1 VTLTPEALSSQHG
14 PALTAATHAPES
26 LLLLSAQL
34 AFDLLSARDLHLSLR
49 EAMAQLG
56 QATGVDRVYLFE
68 YRPGADGDSPPRI
81 VDQRY
86 EWVASGI
93 EPQIDNP
100 ELQGLDLAAS
110 VSRLH
115 HCAVAGASF
124 FADIHSFN
132 AEERAILEPQGI
144 QSLLIVPVLLRGRL
158 WGLLGFDSVRQIRQ
172 WSASDEGVLR
182 LLAATL
188 AAAIEQHRAKAELR
202 ASRAQLDR
210 LAHRDSLTG
219 LPNRRQAEQSLSQA
233 LAQTP
238 AGCLTAVLLLDIDQF
253 KRVNDSLGHRCGD
266 QLLVETARRLR
277 QSLDADDVLARLGG
291 DEFQIVLTGQTS
303 LEQVQARAAQLCS
316 AMRSPFALEQRTLF
330 ATISIGISIYPLH
343 AKDAD
348 HLLQLADLALYRAK
362 QDGRDQAQLFS
373 IEMQASVQRALQ
385 LEAQV
390 RRAVSQRLLQVHYQ
404 PRFDLR
410 SGQINGAEAL
420 LRVRG
425 DDGNWLHTGEVI
437 ALAESMG
444 LIGSIGHWMIDEVC
458 AQAARWRDLTPA
470 LSLAINVSAR
480 QFYEADLLLQFDEV
494 LARYRLPADAIE
506 VELTE
511 STLMDRPG
519 QALRVLQQLRQRG
532 ISRALDDFGSGYS
545 SLSYLQRFPVERI
558 KIDQPFVA
566 SLPADPGTCAI
577 AASMADLA
585 HRLGLRIVA
594 EGVEHPAQLEFL
606 KQHGYDEAQGY
617 LLGRPMPAS
626 ELEFLLCDDRGAA
639 AITEPSVTGRVD
651 PVPAPG

>member
-1 VTLTPEALSSQHG
+1 M
-14 PALTAATHAPES
+14 
-26 LLLLSAQL
+26 LLSAQL
-34 AFDLLSARDLHLSLR
+34 AFQLLSARDLHTALR
-49 EAMAQLG
+49 DAMAQLG
-56 QATGVDRVYLFE
+56 AATGVDRVYLFE
-68 YRPGADGDSPPRI
+68 YRHDSAEDEPPSI

-86 EWVASGI
+86 EWVAEGI

-100 ELQGLDLAAS
+100 DLQGLDVASS

-115 HCAVAGASF
+115 QCALAGASF
-124 FADIHSFN
+124 FADTLSFN

-144 QSLLIVPVLLRGRL
+144 QSLLIVPVLLRERL
-158 WGLLGFDSVRQIRQ
+158 WGLLGFDSVRQMRQ

-233 LAQTP
+233 LARTP
-238 AGCLTAVLLLDIDQF
+238 AGQYTAVLLLDIDQF

-266 QLLVETARRLR
+266 QLLIETAKRLR
-277 QSLDADDVLARLGG
+277 QSLSPADVLARLGG
-291 DEFQIVLTGQTS
+291 DEFQIVLAPQHS
-303 LEQVQARAAQLCS
+303 LRLIQAQAAQLCS
-316 AMRSPFALEQRTLF
+316 AMRAPFTLDQRTLF
-330 ATISIGISIYPLH
+330 ATLSIGISVYPLH
-343 AKDAD
+343 AQDAD
-348 HLLQLADLALYRAK
+348 ELLQLADLALYRAK

-373 IEMQASVQRALQ
+373 MDMQSKVQQALQ
-385 LEAQV
+385 LEAQL
-390 RRAVSQRLLQVHYQ
+390 RRAVSQQLLQVHYQ

-410 SGQINGAEAL
+410 SGRINGAEAL

-425 DDGNWLHTGEVI
+425 DDGHWLHTGEVI

-444 LIGSIGHWMIDEVC
+444 LISSIGHWMIGEVC
-458 AQAARWRDLTPA
+458 RQAANWRDRQLPR

-480 QFYEADLLLQFDEV
+480 QFYEPDLLLQFDEA
-494 LARYRLPADAIE
+494 LARFRLPAELIE

-511 STLMDRPG
+511 STLMDRPD
-519 QALRVLQQLRQRG
+519 QALRVLQELRQRG

-566 SLPADPGTCAI
+566 SLPGDPGTCAI

-594 EGVEHPAQLEFL
+594 EGVENAAQLSFL
-606 KQHGYDEAQGY
+606 QHHGYDEAQGF

-626 ELEFLLCDDRGAA
+626 ELEALLDGTCMQSLTLVNPELQARRDA
-639 AITEPSVTGRVD
+639 
-651 PVPAPG
+651 